1 MHTLQYYLEQPFALH
16 QGRVVT
22 RGMLWA
28 DVNELAKQLP
38 DRPFVFNLCKNRYL
52 FCVCLLAAATRGQVC
67 LLPPSEQMSVIQ
79 EIQHDYPNTYIASE
93 NTPADSSLAWFAVKV
108 AKSEAGNE
116 PIAFDWERTAVIAF
130 TSGSTGKPKP
140 CTHSLQ
146 TFRTSAEMALRSLS
160 LTDEQRLMVSTTPQQ
175 HMYGLETSVFWPLF
189 SNLILHDGRPFYSED
204 IRHAIE
210 TSAWPTL
217 LASTPTHLNSLVN
230 AAGPWTNLTGVISAT
245 DTLSEKLAQQIQAI
259 LGQSPYEIYGSTET
273 LSFAWRETL
282 RNTLWQPYIGSRLLQ
297 NEPGRTRLLSPH
309 LRQPTIL
316 SDSFDIAADGRFT
329 VLSRHHDMIKIGGKR
344 ASLSELNRRLKDL
357 DGVDDG
363 FFFVQPQEFSQGRL
377 AAVVVSQLDK
387 RAIRMGLKPYLDEV
401 FLPRKIHFVN
411 AIPRNPTGKLTKT
424 EMDNLLAGLV

>member
-1 MHTLQYYLEQPFALH
+1 MHTLQQNPEQAFALH

-52 FCVCLLAAATRGQVC
+52 FCVCLLAAATRRQVC

-79 EIQHDYPNTYIASE
+79 EILRDYPNAYIASE
-93 NTPADSSLAWFAVKV
+93 NTPTHSGLTWFTVKAVVPLDKL
-108 AKSEAGNE
+108 E

-140 CTHSLQ
+140 CAHSLQ
-146 TFRTSAEMALRSLS
+146 TFKVSADMALRSLS
-160 LTDEQRLMVSTTPQQ
+160 LTDKQRLMISTTPQQ

-204 IRHAIE
+204 IRHAVE
-210 TSAWPTL
+210 TAPWPTL
-217 LASTPTHLNSLVN
+217 LASTPTHLNSLVS
-230 AAGPWTNLTGVISAT
+230 AAEPWNNLAGVISAT

-259 LGQSPYEIYGSTET
+259 LGQSPHEIYGSTET

-282 RNTLWQPYIGSRLLQ
+282 RTKLWQPYGGSRLLQ
-297 NEPGRTRLLSPH
+297 HEPGQTRLLSPH
-309 LRQPTIL
+309 LLQPAIL
-316 SDSFDIAADGRFT
+316 SDSFDIATDGRFT

-344 ASLSELNRRLKDL
+344 ASLSELNRRLKDVE
-357 DGVDDG
+357 GVDDG
-363 FFFVQPQEFSQGRL
+363 FFFVQTQELSQGRL

-387 RAIRMGLKPYLDEV
+387 RAIRIGLQPYLDEV

-424 EMDNLLAGLV
+424 EMDILLAELV